1 MDKTWNSRCSR
12 AVRKE
17 KAEIAVRYGIT
28 FGQTTIF
35 CSKCKKP
42 VSDPLVH
49 KCGLSR
55 NLMPKIDPGAN
66 LTPKTGI
73 DDMNPISPSCPSIF
87 YRISR

>member
-1 MDKTWNSRCSR
+1 MEETWATLFLNSWY
-12 AVRKE
+12 KE
-17 KAEIAVRYGIT
+17 KAEIAAKYGIT
-28 FGQTTIF
+28 CGQTFIF

-55 NLMPKIDPGAN
+55 NVMLKIDPGAN

-73 DDMNPISPSCPSIF
+73 DELIHEEVSP
-87 YRISR
+87 